1 MAGHSRWSKV
11 KHYKGAIDQQR
22 GKLFSKLSKEISV
35 AAKLGGGDPNFNP
48 RLRQAIATARGESMP
63 VDNIERAIKKGTG
76 ELEGAAY
83 EEMLYEGY
91 GPGGVAM
98 LIEAATDNKN
108 RTAAELRAIFTKYHG
123 HLAGTGSV
131 AWMFH
136 HKGVITITAP
146 GISEDDV
153 ILAALDAGAEDVRSH
168 EDVIE
173 VITPP
178 DNRLHAV
185 TKALEQAKIPFAS
198 AKLSYVPD
206 NLTPVTD
213 PHIAEQVL
221 AFWRRWTT
229 TTTCRRSM
237 PIWISRRTCSP
248 RRGRKAPEAC
258 IGGGMNACF

>member
-1 MAGHSRWSKV
+1 MLNSMSGHSRWSKV
-11 KHYKGAIDQQR
+11 KHFKGVIDQRR

-35 AAKLGGGDPNFNP
+35 ASKMGGGDPNFNP

-91 GPGGVAM
+91 APGGVAV
-98 LIEAATDNKN
+98 LVEAATDNKN
-108 RTAAELRAIFTKYHG
+108 RSAAELRAIFTKHHG
-123 HLAGTGSV
+123 NLGGTGSV

-136 HKGVITITAP
+136 HKGVIVISAP
-146 GISEDDV
+146 GVSEDDV

-168 EDVIE
+168 EEVIE

-178 DNRLHAV
+178 DTKLDAV
-185 TKALEQAKIPFAS
+185 TKALEAAKIPIVS
-198 AKLSYVPD
+198 AKMSYIPG
-206 NLTPVTD
+206 NLTTVTD

-221 AFWRRWTT
+221 GLLEALDDHDDIQTVHAT
-229 TTTCRRSM
+229 LDM
-237 PIWISRRTCSP
+237 APDLLA
-248 RRGRKAPEAC
+248 KAD
-258 IGGGMNACF
+258 